1 MATTCGRGLS
11 LDWLRVLQ
19 GDGLGAVQDD
29 PAEDPRP
36 ECVDARRAGSQV
48 EVRQVRQAA
57 GAILLPREAK
67 RRAGV
72 CAELL
77 GSATS
82 HFYFARTSA
91 LDRIPDSSRTSRKVR
106 EVPILLQKSV
116 EGFCEQ

>member
-1 MATTCGRGLS
+1 VAEGYPWIGCECCKGTVWVPFRMIRQKIPDLS
-11 LDWLRVLQ
+11 AWTLDEL
-19 GDGLGAVQDD
+19 
-29 PAEDPRP
+29 
-36 ECVDARRAGSQV
+36 GSQD